1 MRHRTILKNAIL
13 SVLGFVCIA
22 AYADNG
28 RVSSSDKSIETIV
41 IERLDSLTMERSGSL
56 HWNLDEYST
65 PYINSSFFNDDT
77 GIFYCFNGLTWK
89 IDGYDILSESKV
101 FSSKGL
107 RFMPWSMNII
117 SHVSIYVLDLD
128 NCRIAVTD
136 SIGNIRNSI
145 QTDPTSTILPGSS
158 GQPYVTDSSIAY
170 VSSSD
175 RLGYTTFI
183 INRQTHDISPLL
195 HYPEM
200 YDNFYGALL
209 MQVPYSAFNPSKN
222 QITVG
227 FPPDEYVYVL
237 NIGSHSVCRYF
248 AGSIYAE
255 DMKPLSKDRWGRY
268 ISSEE
273 EIAYFREN
281 TTYGNLLY
289 DRFRNLYYRVVEK
302 SAPLPGVNLSN
313 KAKSLSVIIMN
324 DSFQVVGEADIKDE
338 MMSTFRYTCFV
349 SKEGLNLQLL
359 TSDDEL
365 AFATYTVTEK
375 PNNH

>member
-1 MRHRTILKNAIL
+1 MAL
-13 SVLGFVCIA
+13 SCH
-22 AYADNG
+22 
-28 RVSSSDKSIETIV
+28 SSDTSIETIV
-41 IERLDSLTMERSGSL
+41 IERLDSLTLNRSGSI
-56 HWNLDEYST
+56 HWKLDENSI
-65 PYINSSFFNDDT
+65 PLINSSFFDDEKD
-77 GIFYCFNGLTWK
+77 ILYCFNGMTRR
-89 IDGYDILSESKV
+89 IDGYSIHSGEKV
-101 FSSKGL
+101 FCSGVVQG
-107 RFMPWSMNII
+107 MPWSMNII
-117 SHVSIYVLDLD
+117 SHDSIYVLDLD

-136 SIGNIRNSI
+136 STGNIRNCI

-237 NIGSHSVCRYF
+237 NIGSHSVCRYS

-255 DMKPLSKDRWGRY
+255 DMKPLSKDRWGRH

-289 DRFRNLYYRVVEK
+289 DRFRNLYYRIVEK
-302 SAPLPGVNLSN
+302 STPLPGVNLSN

-338 MMSTFRYTCFV
+338 IMSTFRYTCFV

>member
-41 IERLDSLTMERSGSL
+41 IERLDSLTLNRSGSI
-56 HWNLDEYST
+56 HWKLDENSI
-65 PYINSSFFNDDT
+65 PLINSSFFDDEKD
-77 GIFYCFNGLTWK
+77 ILYCFNGMTRR
-89 IDGYDILSESKV
+89 IDGYSIHSGEKV
-101 FSSKGL
+101 FCSGVVQG
-107 RFMPWSMNII
+107 MPWSMNII
-117 SHVSIYVLDLD
+117 SHDSIYALDLD

-136 SIGNIRNSI
+136 DIGNIRNSI
-145 QTDPTSTILPGSS
+145 QIDPTSTILPGSS

-195 HYPEM
+195 HYPEI

-222 QITVG
+222 HIVVG

-255 DMKPLSKDRWGRY
+255 DMKPLSKDRWGRH

-289 DRFRNLYYRVVEK
+289 DRFRNLYYRIVEK
-302 SAPLPGVNLSN
+302 STPLPGVNLSN

-338 MMSTFRYTCFV
+338 IMSTFRYTCFV